1 MSDRTQIA
9 KIAANT
15 RWANESDRS
24 AATQPARDGLARK
37 FEDQVD
43 PDRAL
48 SPAERAMRA
57 ESARRAHFQ
66 RLALKSAQARRAKR
80 TA

>member
-15 RWANESDRS
+15 RWANEPDRS

-37 FEDQVD
+37 FEDLVD
-43 PDRAL
+43 PDRTL